1 MKLLSPSLVELH
13 AFLAVCRLGS
23 FRQAAEV
30 LCVTQAAVS
39 RAVQRLEQHLGDCRL
54 FERTPQGV
62 VLSEQG
68 RQLRQLTE
76 RHVMALESATALFQ
90 EPRTAGNKLRLSVV
104 TTLGAK
110 WLLPRLPRFR
120 ALHPDLEIEMRQ
132 FRQDEDFSRDDVDV
146 WINLKRPRAR
156 WPARLQVIYLLGRD
170 IVPVCAPDVL
180 PRLQQ
185 PRDLAREVLLYHT
198 NFPDNWA
205 RWASIAGL
213 GDELRLGPGY
223 DLSMNLIFA
232 AKEGVGIAITQP
244 CLIESELQK
253 GELVIPFALPVS
265 TGRGYF
271 LCIDK
276 DRPTSAGQQAFMH
289 WVQEEA
295 RQASEQLGGASIE
308 PGALQPHGH
317 RVRAPSTSIA
327 LATPNSYP

>member
-62 VLSEQG
+62 VLSG
-68 RQLRQLTE
+68 QLRQLTE

-90 EPRTAGNKLRLSVV
+90 GPRTGGNKLRLSVV

-120 ALHPDLEIEMRQ
+120 KLHPDLEIEMRQ

-146 WINLKRPRAR
+146 WISLKRPRAR
-156 WPARLQVIYLLGRD
+156 WPARLQAIYLLGRD

-185 PRDLAREVLLYHT
+185 PSDLAREMLLYHT

-205 RWASIAGL
+205 RWASVAGL

-295 RQASEQLGGASIE
+295 RQASEPMAGASSG
-308 PGALQPHGH
+308 PGALQPRGH
-317 RVRAPSTSIA
+317 LARATATSR
-327 LATPNSYP
+327 

>member
-1 MKLLSPSLVELH
+1 MKLRSPSLVELH

-23 FRQAAEV
+23 FRQAAED

-54 FERTPQGV
+54 FERSHQGV
-62 VLSEQG
+62 VLSERG

-76 RHVMALESATALFQ
+76 RHVLALESATALFVA
-90 EPRTAGNKLRLSVV
+90 PRAPGKLRLSVIP
-104 TTLGAK
+104 TLGTK
-110 WLLPRLPRFR
+110 WLLPRLPRFQAR
-120 ALHPDLEIEMRQ
+120 HPGLDIEMRQ
-132 FRQDEDFSRDDVDV
+132 FRHDEDFSRDDVDV
-146 WINLKRPRAR
+146 WIDVKRPRRR
-156 WPARLQVIYLLGRD
+156 WPARLQATYLMGRD
-170 IVPVCAPDVL
+170 IVPVCAPQVA
-180 PRLQQ
+180 PRLQR
-185 PRDLAREVLLYHT
+185 PADLAREVLLHHT

-205 RWASIAGL
+205 RWAHAAGL
-213 GDELRLGPGY
+213 QRELKLGPGY

-244 CLIESELQK
+244 CLIERELQT

-276 DRPTSAGQQAFMH
+276 DRPATPGQLAFID

-295 RQASEQLGGASIE
+295 KRMAES
-308 PGALQPHGH
+308 
-317 RVRAPSTSIA
+317 V
-327 LATPNSYP
+327 